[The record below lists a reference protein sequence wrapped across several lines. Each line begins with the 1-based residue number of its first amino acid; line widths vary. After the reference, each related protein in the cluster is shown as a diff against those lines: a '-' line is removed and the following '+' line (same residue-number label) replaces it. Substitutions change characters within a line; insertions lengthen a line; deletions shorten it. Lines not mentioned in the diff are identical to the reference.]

1 MRREIVLCLIALAA
15 LVGRPAAAFEFADGR
30 VAIHGYYEAQI
41 RSIVRDFEFS
51 DDWDLTQWWNILAL
65 EVEWAVAPDGFG
77 PFDTIDVFGRVEVRY
92 DCVWTGGCSFF
103 DSANTYG
110 YNAQRLPKRLSDARR
125 SGWSGTQYIG
135 DERHYYDIPF
145 TEISDTPNKER
156 LRPSGSRKP
165 MTFWQSPAGV
175 AFFGSGSYG
184 LDLIG
189 AFDDEFG
196 PSSDDPTLLYFEKML
211 RPHCD
216 QWSARA
222 RPNGSQ
228 NGAGGLD
235 ILLLDTNCNYDVI
248 GAAADKPNPFRAGDV
263 NPVTGTAGALALP
276 FRPATEL
283 DFDSGAPLR
292 AGARGVYYPN
302 PRLQQLLDE
311 GELSQYPTKFRRSE
325 LAWNHGASQ
334 QEQRELKELYAD
346 VEMLDSR
353 LWLRI
358 GYQTIVWGKTELF
371 RNQDQ
376 FNPQDVALGSLTSL
390 EESRISLWAIRG
402 VWSFYDVGP
411 FNDVRL
417 ELAMNFD
424 QFEPTD
430 VGTCGEPYT
439 VLAAC
444 ALTVGQLVH
453 GYFGFGLAGEV
464 RPPDPWNDSHGL
476 EYGARFEFRWDR
488 FSFAITDFYGFQDF
502 PYVAGEYAYSRNVD
516 PRTGRPRHSEST
528 GKCKTGKESACM
540 GEDNALN
547 AHSVNQQLFA
557 MVCANTVGISPTLDP
572 AACFANVF
580 GSPLATPEAAPG
592 VPGPR
597 IVAALNIALRGD
609 TNPFLTLVPAGQIL
623 ATVGEWPADGSVQAA
638 IRRNSYN
645 GALLK
650 ATVDLNIDGN
660 DGDNPDIANASA
672 NNPIVGAD
680 DFAGS
685 ILFYYDPAGAIQGS
699 LSGRLTNWQES
710 LLGCGPFYHTSCDLD
725 GIDLLN
731 AEASAL
737 IQSFPSID
745 GTFRGANYVWDTT
758 DRHVAQPGTV
768 GFKGGPRCTRFEGG
782 KTYIIPGCR
791 GPGDDGYNVAQD
803 GSVGDKVHPWT
814 GQKWQNELGIFSWN
828 LLMVLTALS
837 LPPRDFGD
845 ATGPRHTPD
854 RADFDVDDP
863 FRHGGCSFREPQWCG
878 SVAAFLALTGN
889 RRNSIRAGG
898 NDVYGRRDFVWQTG
912 QMGVARYDKSNILGF
927 SMDFAED
934 YSKSNWGIEFTW
946 VNDIHFGDNNSPDAI
961 DEADAYRLSIS
972 VDRPTFVNFLN
983 ANRTF
988 FFNTQWFFQYTDGWN
1003 RGYTIDGPW
1012 DVFGVFSV
1020 GTGYFQDRLLPS
1032 LTVVYFVMNN
1042 SLAFLPDITYRF
1054 TENFQVTFGIAA
1066 FMGREEE
1073 RPMPINE
1080 LAIATQRFGRN
1091 AYKSSVENGLAVIRE
1106 RDEIFLRLR
1115 YTF

>member
-1 MRREIVLCLIALAA
+1 MRREIVLGLVA
-15 LVGRPAAAFEFADGR
+15 LVAVAGRPAEAVEFADGR
-30 VAIHGYYEAQI
+30 VEVHGYYEAQI

-51 DDWDLTQWWNILAL
+51 DDWDLTQWWNVLAL

-125 SGWSGTQYIG
+125 SGYAGTLWTG
-135 DERHYYDIPF
+135 DIRHYYDIPY
-145 TEISDTPNKER
+145 TEIADTPNREHF
-156 LRPSGSRKP
+156 RPSGSRKP
-165 MTFWQSPAGV
+165 TTFWQSPAGG

-184 LDLIG
+184 LDTIP

-196 PSSDDPTLLYFEKML
+196 QLQSTDDPPLLYFEKML

-228 NGAGGLD
+228 NGRGGLD
-235 ILLLDTNCNYDVI
+235 ILLLDPNCDYDTI

-263 NPVTGTAGALALP
+263 NPVTGAAGALALP
-276 FRPATEL
+276 FRPAPEL
-283 DFDSGAPLR
+283 DFDSGASLR
-292 AGARGVYYPN
+292 QGARGVYYPN
-302 PRLQQLLDE
+302 ARLQQLIEDGDLT
-311 GELSQYPTKFRRSE
+311 QYPTKFRRSE
-325 LAWNHGASQ
+325 LAWNRGSSQ
-334 QEQRELKELYAD
+334 QEQKELKELYAD
-346 VEMLDSR
+346 IEMLDSR

-358 GYQTIVWGKTELF
+358 GYQSIVWGKTELF

-430 VGTCGEPYT
+430 VGSCGEPYT

-444 ALTVGQLVH
+444 ALSVGQLAH
-453 GYFGFGLAGEV
+453 GYFGFGLAGEQ
-464 RPPDPWNDSHGL
+464 RPPDPWNDAHGL

-502 PYVAGEYAYSRNVD
+502 PYVQGVFAYSRNVD
-516 PRTGRPRHSEST
+516 PFTGRPRHTET
-528 GKCKTGKESACM
+528 EGRCRTGKESACL
-540 GEDNALN
+540 GEDNALTG
-547 AHSVNQQLFA
+547 HSVNQQLFA
-557 MVCANTVGISPTLDP
+557 MVCANTVGISPDLDP

-580 GSPLATPEAAPG
+580 GSPRRTPDVGPLA
-592 VPGPR
+592 GPR
-597 IVAALNIALRGD
+597 IVAALNLLLSGD
-609 TNPFLTLVPAGQIL
+609 TVDGIVAPGTFL
-623 ATVGEWPADGSVQAA
+623 ATTAEFPADGSVQAA
-638 IRRNSYN
+638 IQSFSYN
-645 GALLK
+645 NAISKVSVNLS
-650 ATVDLNIDGN
+650 VDPN
-660 DGDNPDIANASA
+660 DGDFPDFANASA
-672 NNPIVGAD
+672 DNPIIGEPDIGDTIGFYLGAP
-680 DFAGS
+680 
-685 ILFYYDPAGAIQGS
+685 INGS
-699 LSGRLTNWQES
+699 LSGVLTDTQES
-710 LLGCGPFYHTSCDLD
+710 LLGCGPFYHSSCDLD

-737 IQSFPSID
+737 IQSFPNVD
-745 GTFRGANYVWDTT
+745 GTFQGPDDRWDTT
-758 DRHVAQPGTV
+758 DGGRAQPGTR
-768 GFKGGPRCTRFEGG
+768 GFAGGAICTRFVNG
-782 KTYIIPGCR
+782 KTLILPGCR
-791 GPGDDGYNVAQD
+791 GPGDEGYNVGED
-803 GSVGDKVHPWT
+803 GDPSGILHPFT
-814 GQKWQNELGIFSWN
+814 GQEFQNELGAVSWN
-828 LLMVLTALS
+828 LLMALVGLS
-837 LPPRDFGD
+837 LPPRDAGD
-845 ATGPRHTPD
+845 PTGPRNAPD
-854 RADFDVDDP
+854 LADFDSRDP
-863 FRHGGCSFREPQWCG
+863 FREGGCSFREPQWCG
-878 SVAAFLALTGN
+878 SVTAFLALSGN

-898 NDVYGRRDFVWQTG
+898 NGLYGRRDFVWQTG
-912 QMGVARYDKSNILGF
+912 QTAVARYDKANILGF

-934 YSKSNWGIEFTW
+934 VTKSNWGVEFTW
-946 VNDIHFGDNNSPDAI
+946 VDDIHQ
-961 DEADAYRLSIS
+961 ADANSFDAVSESDSYRLTIS

-988 FFNTQWFFQYTDGWN
+988 FFNTQWFIQYTDGWN
-1003 RGYTIDGPW
+1003 QGYAIDGPW

-1032 LTVVYFVMNN
+1032 VTIVYFVMNN

-1054 TENFQVTFGIAA
+1054 TENFQATFGIAA

-1073 RPMPINE
+1073 RPMPVNE
-1080 LAIATQRFGRN
+1080 LAIAGSRFGRN
-1091 AYKSSVENGLAVIRE
+1091 AYKTSVENGLAVIRE
-1106 RDEIFLRLR
+1106 RDEIFLRLK

>member
-1 MRREIVLCLIALAA
+1 MRREIVLGLIALLFVA
-15 LVGRPAAAFEFADGR
+15 GRPASAIEFADQR
-30 VAIHGYYEAQI
+30 IEIHGYYEAQI

-51 DDWDLTQWWNILAL
+51 DDWDLTQWWNVLAL

-110 YNAQRLPKRLSDARR
+110 YNIQRLPKRLSDARR
-125 SGWSGTQYIG
+125 AGWAGTNWTG
-135 DERHYYDIPF
+135 DTRHYYDIPF
-145 TEISDTPNKER
+145 SEIADTPNKDR

-165 MTFWQSPAGV
+165 ITFWQSPVGSP
-175 AFFGSGSYG
+175 FFGSGSYG
-184 LDLIG
+184 LDLIP
-189 AFDDEFG
+189 AFDDRG
-196 PSSDDPTLLYFEKML
+196 NLQSGDDPPLLYFEQML

-216 QWSARA
+216 QWSVRA

-228 NGAGGLD
+228 NGRGGQD
-235 ILLLDTNCNYDVI
+235 ILLLDPNCDYDTI

-276 FRPATEL
+276 FRPAPEL

-292 AGARGVYYPN
+292 AGARGVFYPN
-302 PRLQQLLDE
+302 ARLQRLLEE
-311 GELSQYPTKFRRSE
+311 GDLSPYPTKFRRSE
-325 LAWNHGASQ
+325 LAWNRGDSQ
-334 QEQRELKELYAD
+334 QDQKELKELYAD
-346 VEMLDSR
+346 IEMLDSR

-358 GYQTIVWGKTELF
+358 GYQSIVWGKTELF

-424 QFEPTD
+424 QFQSTD
-430 VGTCGEPYT
+430 VGSCGEPYT

-444 ALTVGQLVH
+444 ALSLGQLAH
-453 GYFGFGLAGEV
+453 GYFGVGLAGQQL
-464 RPPDPWNDSHGL
+464 PPDPWNDSHGL

-502 PYVAGEYAYSRNVD
+502 PYVEGVFSYSRNVD
-516 PRTGRPRHSEST
+516 PRTGRPRHTDSS
-528 GKCKTGKESACM
+528 GKCKTGKESACL

-547 AHSVNQQLFA
+547 GHSVNQQLFA

-572 AACFANVF
+572 SACFANVF
-580 GSPLATPEAAPG
+580 GSPLRTPEALPG
-592 VPGPR
+592 IPGPR
-597 IVAALNIALRGD
+597 IVAALNILLRGD
-609 TNPFLTLVPAGQIL
+609 TDGAVGDGAIL
-623 ATVGEWPADGSVQAA
+623 AQVGEFPLDGSVQAA
-638 IRRNSYN
+638 INRFSHN

-650 ATVDLNIDGN
+650 ATVNLNIDPN
-660 DGDNPDIANASA
+660 DGDNPDYANASA
-672 NNPIVGAD
+672 NNPIVGSAD
-680 DFAGS
+680 FIDTIDFY
-685 ILFYYDPAGAIQGS
+685 LNPAGLVQGS
-699 LSGRLTNWQES
+699 LSGRLTDWQES

-737 IQSFPSID
+737 IQSFPNID
-745 GTFRGANYVWDTT
+745 GTFQGPDGQWDTT
-758 DRHVAQPGTV
+758 DRHRAQPGTR
-768 GFKGGPRCTRFEGG
+768 GFEGGPRCTRFVDG
-782 KTYIIPGCR
+782 KTLIIPGCR
-791 GPGDDGYNVAQD
+791 GPGDEGYNVAQD
-803 GSVGDKVHPWT
+803 GSVDGLLHPFT
-814 GQKWQNELGIFSWN
+814 GQQFQNELAVFSWN
-828 LLMVLTALS
+828 LLMALTGLS
-837 LPPRDFGD
+837 QPPRDPGE
-845 ATGPRHTPD
+845 TVGPRNPPD
-854 RADFDVDDP
+854 RGDLDVNDP
-863 FRHGGCSFREPQWCG
+863 FRKGGCSFREPQWCG
-878 SVAAFLALTGN
+878 SVTSFLALSGN
-889 RRNSIRAGG
+889 RRNSILAGG
-898 NDVYGRRDFVWQTG
+898 NGLYGRRDFVWQSG
-912 QMGVARYDKSNILGF
+912 QTAVARYDKSNILGF

-934 YSKSNWGIEFTW
+934 VTKSNWGIEFTW
-946 VNDIHFGDNNSPDAI
+946 VDDIHQGDNNSFTGVSESDS
-961 DEADAYRLSIS
+961 YRLTIS
-972 VDRPTFVNFLN
+972 VDRPTFINFLN

-988 FFNTQWFFQYTDGWN
+988 FFNTQWFVQYTDGWN

-1012 DVFGVFSV
+1012 DVFGVVSV

-1054 TENFQVTFGIAA
+1054 TENFQATFGIAA

-1073 RPMPINE
+1073 RPMQIDE
-1080 LAIATQRFGRN
+1080 FAIVGSRFGRN

-1106 RDEIFLRLR
+1106 RDEIFLRLK